1 LREANTIWTVG
12 ACLLIALTARSGAQS
27 PPAADPNGRMTS
39 TMTGVYSAEQATRGE
54 ATYMSICVS
63 CHPAGTYTAPN
74 FKTTW
79 NGRPL
84 SELYDLVK
92 DKMPKNDPGSLTP
105 GEYIQSVAY
114 LLKINGVPAGKNDLP
129 ADSDQL
135 KKIRI
140 ELPSER

>member
-1 LREANTIWTVG
+1 MG
-12 ACLLIALTARSGAQS
+12 ACLLVILAARSGAQS
-27 PPAADPNGRMTS
+27 LPAADPNGSMTS

-63 CHPAGTYTAPN
+63 CHPGGTYTAAN

-105 GEYIQSVAY
+105 GEYTQSVAY

-140 ELPSER
+140 EWPSERHVE

>member
-1 LREANTIWTVG
+1 
-12 ACLLIALTARSGAQS
+12 
-27 PPAADPNGRMTS
+27 MTS

-54 ATYMSICVS
+54 GTYMSICVS

-84 SELYDLVK
+84 SDLYELVK
-92 DKMPKNDPGSLTP
+92 EKMPKNDPGSLTP
-105 GEYIQSVAY
+105 AEYIQSVAY

-140 ELPSER
+140 EMPSERHVH